1 MASAQVSAASRVSV
15 PSGPPNGPMFRR
27 AVLLMLMT
35 LVLPGSDLS
44 PVALEAIS
52 EISVAMVEQPE
63 AREVFE
69 DGSAGQ
75 VVTVLQSIFANYLQ
89 DKLS

>member
-1 MASAQVSAASRVSV
+1 MI
-15 PSGPPNGPMFRR
+15 GPEN
-27 AVLLMLMT
+27 
-35 LVLPGSDLS
+35 LS

-69 DGSAGQ
+69 DGSDDQ

-89 DKLS
+89 EKLS

>member
-1 MASAQVSAASRVSV
+1 
-15 PSGPPNGPMFRR
+15 
-27 AVLLMLMT
+27 LLMIAP
-35 LVLPGSDLS
+35 VDLS

-52 EISVAMVEQPE
+52 EISVAMVEQP
-63 AREVFE
+63 AACEVFE
-69 DGSAGQ
+69 YGSDDQ

>member
-1 MASAQVSAASRVSV
+1 MHV
-15 PSGPPNGPMFRR
+15 RR
-27 AVLLMLMT
+27 ILLMIA
-35 LVLPGSDLS
+35 PQNLS

-69 DGSAGQ
+69 NGSDDQ
-75 VVTVLQSIFANYLQ
+75 VVRVPPSIFANYLQ